1 MFSISRDF
9 MDNYS
14 PLCAFVTIFEV
25 FCLEIVTLVYHWR
38 NIFPGLGQ
46 IITPGGYLQTRQY
59 LKNLQI
65 FEGGRGDS
73 EYGLLVVFIYTHC
86 RVMQL
91 GLTIPNL
98 VFTSRVLF
106 SDTHYP
112 LITRITIMSST
123 VFILIIVYLQMST
136 LLLL

>member
-1 MFSISRDF
+1 MNMDF
-9 MDNYS
+9 GR
-14 PLCAFVTIFEV
+14 L
-25 FCLEIVTLVYHWR
+25 
-38 NIFPGLGQ
+38 
-46 IITPGGYLQTRQY
+46 YLYALPRHAV
-59 LKNLQI
+59 
-65 FEGGRGDS
+65 GS
-73 EYGLLVVFIYTHC
+73 
-86 RVMQL
+86 
-91 GLTIPNL
+91 TIPNL